1 MPSSP
6 GSRLSPVDAT
16 ARVGKAINR
25 TNRLTEPESRSSR
38 PPPAVT
44 RRQNGG
50 GFWVIVASPLAQ
62 LRRLSDPAPSTP
74 AVSRNSLTSRH
85 CPVQ

>member
-6 GSRLSPVDAT
+6 GSRLSPLDAT

-50 GFWVIVASPLAQ
+50 GFWVIVASPLAN
-62 LRRLSDPAPSTP
+62 SD
-74 AVSRNSLTSRH
+74 V
-85 CPVQ
+85 CPTERPPHPRYREFH